1 MYVSDFKSVA
11 FLIIL
16 LISML
21 AGCAE
26 TQNANMQVKN
36 DSTVISSEREIS
48 SNIYTSE
55 AVYKIEYSFTL
66 LENNNVGNEW
76 EKAVFVN
83 GKKFKSGD
91 TIPAKDGESVEIKI
105 SVSENDKIPDQN
117 SKAMRL
123 SIKDGASINETI
135 EVCENRGQYSGNTAL
150 WQFSCNIIKK

>member
-1 MYVSDFKSVA
+1 MYVSGFKSVA

-48 SNIYTSE
+48 SKTYTSE
-55 AVYKIEYSFTL
+55 AVYKIEYSFVL

-83 GKKFKSGD
+83 GEKFESGD
-91 TIPAKDGESVEIKI
+91 TIPEKDGESVEIKI
-105 SVSENDKIPDQN
+105 FVSENDKIPDQN
-117 SKAMRL
+117 SKTVL
-123 SIKDGASINETI
+123 VNIKDGASINETI
-135 EVCENRGQYSGNTAL
+135 EVRENRGQYSGNTAT
-150 WQFSCNIIKK
+150 WQFSCSIIKK

>member
-36 DSTVISSEREIS
+36 DSTVIPSEREIS
-48 SNIYTSE
+48 SKTYISE
-55 AVYKIEYSFTL
+55 AVYKIEYSFVL

-76 EKAVFVN
+76 EKVVFVN
-83 GKKFKSGD
+83 GTEAESGQ
-91 TIPAKDGESVEIKI
+91 IIHAKDGESVEIKI
-105 SVSENDKIPDQN
+105 FVSENDKIPDQN
-117 SKAMRL
+117 SKTVWL
-123 SIKDGASINETI
+123 NIKDGASTYETI
-135 EVCENRGQYSGNTAL
+135 EVRENRGQYSGNTAT
-150 WQFSCNIIKK
+150 WQFNCDVVKK